1 MDNKTL
7 IREIVDLIK
16 IAETTLPG
24 DVICALERAYDQE
37 CGIAK
42 IQIETRLKNID
53 VAKKTNRPL
62 CQDTGVQTFFI
73 EVGKDYPF
81 IGQLKPCIV
90 EAVKIAT
97 KEIPLRPNTFDPFT
111 RRNHKDNTGDYIP
124 AITWDFTT
132 GDDVIVTAIPKGGGS
147 ENMSKLVMLKPLDG
161 IDGVK
166 DFVIREITS
175 AGGNPCPPTVI
186 GIGVG
191 GGADLAMK
199 LGKKALLRP
208 IGMHHPDKV
217 IAQIENDLIKEIN
230 KTGIG
235 PMGLGG
241 KTTVLDVHI
250 EKAPRHPASLPV
262 GMVVQCWADRRAKM
276 ILHADGSFE
285 MMNYD

>member
-1 MDNKTL
+1 MHIFFLERMDNKTL

-42 IQIETRLKNID
+42 IQIETMLKNID

-111 RRNHKDNTGDYIP
+111 RRNHK
-124 AITWDFTT
+124 
-132 GDDVIVTAIPKGGGS
+132 
-147 ENMSKLVMLKPLDG
+147 
-161 IDGVK
+161 
-166 DFVIREITS
+166 EI
-175 AGGNPCPPTVI
+175 G
-186 GIGVG
+186 
-191 GGADLAMK
+191 
-199 LGKKALLRP
+199 
-208 IGMHHPDKV
+208 
-217 IAQIENDLIKEIN
+217 
-230 KTGIG
+230 
-235 PMGLGG
+235 
-241 KTTVLDVHI
+241 
-250 EKAPRHPASLPV
+250 
-262 GMVVQCWADRRAKM
+262 RA
-276 ILHADGSFE
+276 HV
-285 MMNYD
+285 